1 MWLVLCSAQDVSG
14 LWAFQGLQLRGL
26 RPIELVTA
34 EMLPYS
40 LKWEHT
46 LGASDPSISITLVDG
61 RVIKNGAVRGVL
73 NRLTHVPLQHLAGAP
88 DYDYAVQE
96 YTAFFMSWLFA
107 LPQPVLN
114 RADAQGLCGAWR
126 HMSEWLWLA
135 DRAGLPTP
143 IYRQTSTDQID
154 EAVEMRRLHPV
165 GTATVGA
172 IVVGDRVF
180 GPSFPAEIREA
191 CLRMAQLSKTALFG
205 IEFTESASG
214 NGWTFAGATPLPDLR
229 MGGEPLLNALAEELY
244 QSR

>member
-1 MWLVLCSAQDVSG
+1 MWLVLCSAQDVSA

-88 DYDYAVQE
+88 DYDYAMQE

-126 HMSEWLWLA
+126 HISEWVWLA
-135 DRAGLPTP
+135 GRAGLPTTP
-143 IYRQTSTDQID
+143 YRGFIQRERQPSGQSLLEIAFSALPFRQRFVRHVFGWRSSLRQHCS
-154 EAVEMRRLHPV
+154 ESNSLRAHPE
-165 GTATVGA
+165 TVGHLPERHPCPTCA
-172 IVVGDRVF
+172 WAVNH
-180 GPSFPAEIREA
+180 
-191 CLRMAQLSKTALFG
+191 CLTLSRRNS
-205 IEFTESASG
+205 I
-214 NGWTFAGATPLPDLR
+214 N
-229 MGGEPLLNALAEELY
+229 
-244 QSR
+244 